1 MNKADL
7 TGTINVAIAPA
18 SNHASGLDL
27 NSLLNFLTD
36 QTAWTFNP
44 IRCDSYEE
52 ALVKLDS
59 GEAKMGWLGAFAS
72 SEASRTGKFEPF
84 AVGLPK
90 GQLTPNY
97 NSVFITR
104 ADAAVKNLAEVKNKK
119 IIIGN
124 IHSTS
129 GYIVPKR
136 ELNDIGINLDNSPEF
151 SEIIVTQNHDEAI
164 HLLLE
169 GRADIAAVSSVNLNE
184 NIKNNTIGSKDIRI
198 IHTSKPIPGAP
209 LVFSSNLSEQ
219 TKETIKSLVLSAH
232 ETVQVGGYGGEM
244 ERYIDV
250 KEGNKLLLESY
261 LQPQWKWP
269 TYLSISI
276 FVLLTVLSTIHLEI
290 DPVQLFQ
297 NTFTYLF
304 DVLNRMMP
312 PDFSNFD
319 ELLLSMLETVEMAFL
334 GTLLAIA
341 LSIPFGFLSASNISP
356 NYPIYIVAR
365 TITIFFRAVPE
376 FIMAMILVIAVGFGA
391 VPGVIALGFHTM
403 GFLAK
408 FYAEA
413 IEHVDPGPGE
423 ALSSMGASRM
433 QVLAF
438 AVVPQI
444 LPSVIGNNL
453 YILDRNVRMAT
464 MLGIVGA
471 GGIGYELQS
480 SFRMFNYPRVSA
492 IIILIFMTIFAIDMV
507 SSYIRKRVL

>member
-1 MNKADL
+1 MNNANL
-7 TGTINVAIAPA
+7 PEIINVAIAPA
-18 SNHASGLDL
+18 SNHASGLALD
-27 NSLLNFLTD
+27 SLLDFLTD
-36 QTAWTFNP
+36 QTAWIFNP
-44 IRCDSYEE
+44 IRCESYEE
-52 ALVKLDS
+52 ALTKLDS
-59 GEAKMGWLGAFAS
+59 GEATMGWLGSFAS
-72 SEASRTGKFEPF
+72 SEATRSGKVEAF

-97 NSVFITR
+97 HSVFITK
-104 ADAAVKNLAEVKNKK
+104 AGATIKNLAEVKDKK

-129 GYIVPKR
+129 GFIVPRR

-164 HLLLE
+164 QLLLE
-169 GRADIAAVSSVNLNE
+169 GRADVAAVSSVNLDE
-184 NIKNNTIGSKDIRI
+184 NINKKTIRAEDIRV

-209 LVFSSNLSEQ
+209 LVFSSELPKQ
-219 TKETIKSLVLSAH
+219 TKESIKSLVLSAH

-250 KEGNKLLLESY
+250 KEGKKLLLESY

-269 TYLSISI
+269 TYLSISV
-276 FVLLTVLSTIHLEI
+276 FLLLTVLSTIHLEI
-290 DPVQLFQ
+290 DPVELFQ
-297 NTFTYLF
+297 NTTVYLF
-304 DVLNRMMP
+304 DVIMRMMP
-312 PDFSNFD
+312 PDFSNF
-319 ELLLSMLETVEMAFL
+319 EVLLLSMLETVEMAFL

-341 LSIPFGFLSASNISP
+341 LSIPFGFLSASNVSP
-356 NYPIYIVAR
+356 NYPVYIVSR

-391 VPGVIALGFHTM
+391 IPGVLALGLHTM

-423 ALSSMGASRM
+423 ALSSMGASRL

-438 AVVPQI
+438 AIVPQV

-492 IIILIFMTIFAIDMV
+492 IIILIFVTIFVIDML

>member
-1 MNKADL
+1 MNKTNL
-7 TGTINVAIAPA
+7 TKNINVAIAPA
-18 SNHASGLDL
+18 SNHASGLELDG
-27 NSLLNFLTD
+27 LLNYLTD
-36 QTAWTFNP
+36 QTAWTFTP
-44 IRCDSYEE
+44 LRCKSYEE
-52 ALVKLDS
+52 ALNKLDS
-59 GEAKMGWLGAFAS
+59 GEAEMGWLGPFAS
-72 SEASRTGKFEPF
+72 SEGARTGKFEAF

-97 NSVFITR
+97 HSVFITR
-104 ADAAVKNLAEVKNKK
+104 PDAAIKNLAEVKNKK
-119 IIIGN
+119 IIIGD

-151 SEIIVTQNHDEAI
+151 SEIIITQNHDEAI
-164 HLLLE
+164 KILLE
-169 GRADIAAVSSVNLNE
+169 GRGDVAAVSSVNLNG
-184 NIKNNTIGSKDIRI
+184 NINKKTIQSKDFRI

-209 LVFSSNLSEQ
+209 LVFSSTLPEQ
-219 TKETIKSLVLSAH
+219 TKETIKSLVFSAH
-232 ETVQVGGYGGEM
+232 KIVQVGGYGGEM
-244 ERYIDV
+244 ERYIDI
-250 KEGNKLLLESY
+250 KEGKKLLLESY

-269 TYLSISI
+269 TFLVISI
-276 FVLLTVLSTIHLEI
+276 FLLFTVLSIIHLEI
-290 DPVQLFQ
+290 DPLQLFQ
-297 NTFTYLF
+297 NMFSYLF
-304 DVLNRMMP
+304 DVINRMMP

-319 ELLLSMLETVEMAFL
+319 KLLLSMLETVEMAFL
-334 GTLLAIA
+334 GTLLAIT
-341 LSIPFGFLSASNISP
+341 LSIPFGFLSASNVSP
-356 NYPIYIVAR
+356 NYPIYIVCR
-365 TITIFFRAVPE
+365 IITIFSRAVPE

-391 VPGVIALGFHTM
+391 VPGVLALGLHTM

-413 IEHVDPGPGE
+413 IEHVDPGPGK
-423 ALSSMGASRM
+423 ALSSMGASQM

-438 AVVPQI
+438 AIVPQV
-444 LPSVIGNNL
+444 LPSFIGNNL

-492 IIILIFMTIFAIDMV
+492 IIILIFLTIYAIDMA